1 MFEKLLARMVAIYG
15 EEHEMISIFCREAER
30 LSEDVLEVIVKCH
43 EEEALDEPLEL
54 QEREDNDLDE
64 GYESV
69 YYDEFGYDPYAGC
82 YTWDC

>member
-15 EEHEMISIFCREAER
+15 ETHEMIAIFCREAER

-43 EEEALDEPLEL
+43 EEEWAETLEDPGTDET
-54 QEREDNDLDE
+54 
-64 GYESV
+64 G
-69 YYDEFGYDPYAGC
+69 FDPYMGC